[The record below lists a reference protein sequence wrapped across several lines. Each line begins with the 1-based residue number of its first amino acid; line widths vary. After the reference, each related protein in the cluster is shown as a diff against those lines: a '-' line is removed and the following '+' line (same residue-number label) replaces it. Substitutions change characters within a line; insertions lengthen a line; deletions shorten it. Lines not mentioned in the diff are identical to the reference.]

1 MLRWISRG
9 VTWPFSSPPPPFH
22 QHNPQWS
29 DAKLTY
35 WNDHLLPK
43 MLQEGAI
50 RQLSGPT
57 PYVSPS
63 RLEAKASGGFR
74 HVVDLRQLNK
84 HVPVPRTKYKTL
96 GLLPQLSEAGDVA
109 ISLDMQSGYYCL
121 GIHPDYQ

>member
-1 MLRWISRG
+1 
-9 VTWPFSSPPPPFH
+9 
-22 QHNPQWS
+22 
-29 DAKLTY
+29 
-35 WNDHLLPK
+35 

-50 RQLSGPT
+50 RQLSGPM

-63 RLEAKASGGFR
+63 RLEAKASGRFR

-84 HVPVPRTKYKTL
+84 HVPVPHTKYETL

-109 ISLDMQSGYYCL
+109 ISLDMHSGYYCL

>member
-1 MLRWISRG
+1 
-9 VTWPFSSPPPPFH
+9 
-22 QHNPQWS
+22 
-29 DAKLTY
+29 
-35 WNDHLLPK
+35 

-50 RQLSGPT
+50 RQLSSPT

-84 HVPVPRTKYKTL
+84 HVPVPRTKYETL

>member
-1 MLRWISRG
+1 M
-9 VTWPFSSPPPPFH
+9 
-22 QHNPQWS
+22 
-29 DAKLTY
+29 Y

-57 PYVSPS
+57 PYVSPI

-84 HVPVPRTKYKTL
+84 HVPVPRTKYETL
-96 GLLPQLSEAGDVA
+96 GLLP
-109 ISLDMQSGYYCL
+109 
-121 GIHPDYQ
+121 